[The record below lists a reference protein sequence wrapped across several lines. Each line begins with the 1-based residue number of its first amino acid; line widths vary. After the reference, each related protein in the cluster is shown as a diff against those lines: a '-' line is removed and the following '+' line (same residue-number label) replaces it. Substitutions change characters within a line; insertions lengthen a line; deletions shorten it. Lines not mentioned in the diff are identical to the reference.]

1 MCPTLFT
8 VTLLAS
14 STDSSSSVRH
24 GLPQLD
30 CMPDFP
36 KGNVNSVR
44 SVQYQMPAA

>member
-14 STDSSSSVRH
+14 STGSSSSVRH
-24 GLPQLD
+24 DLPQLD

-36 KGNVNSVR
+36 KGNVNSMR